1 MKPLWGIDLGG
12 TKIEGVVI
20 ESSENPTVLAR
31 LRVPTEQ
38 QGGYDHIIGQIKK
51 LISLLE
57 EASGLKP
64 DRIGIGTPGTI
75 DPPTQL
81 MKNCNTTALNH
92 MPLNRDLENALGMPV
107 IMAND
112 ANCFAVAEARFGAV
126 KKHAPNA
133 KVVFGVI
140 LGTGVGG
147 GVVVHGKALN
157 GLQGIGGEWGHNFLD
172 ASGGTCYCGRI
183 GCVETVISGP
193 ALERYY
199 TQLTGTQLKLAD
211 IVSREYRGED
221 PAAAQTLN
229 RLIAYWGKAIA
240 YVINILDPD
249 AIVIG
254 GGVGNI
260 DLLYSEEGIAEVRKH
275 VFNPR
280 LDTPFLKPLLGDSAG
295 VFGAALLAEE

>member
-20 ESSENPTVLAR
+20 ESAHNPNVLAR

-38 QGGYDHIIGQIKK
+38 DGGYTHIIGQIQK
-51 LISLLE
+51 LIGMLE
-57 EASGLKP
+57 NASGLKP
-64 DRIGIGTPGTI
+64 ERIGIGTPGAI

-81 MKNCNTTALNH
+81 MKNCNTTALNQQ
-92 MPLNRDLENALGMPV
+92 PLHRDLEEALRIPV
-107 IMAND
+107 WMAND
-112 ANCFAVAEARFGAV
+112 ANCFAIAEARFGVV
-126 KKHAPNA
+126 KRKVPQA

-147 GVVVHGKALN
+147 GVVVNGKVLN
-157 GLQGIGGEWGHNFLD
+157 GLQGIAGEWGHNFLD
-172 ASGGTCYCGRI
+172 ESGGMCYCGRV
-183 GCVETVISGP
+183 GCVETLISGP

-199 TQLTGTQLKLAD
+199 AQLSGARTNLPD
-211 IVSREYRGED
+211 IVARDYEGED
-221 PAAAQTLN
+221 PAAAQTLG
-229 RLIAYWGKAIA
+229 RLIEYWGKAIA

-249 AIVIG
+249 AVVIG

-260 DLLYSEEGIAEVRKH
+260 DLLYTEEGLASVRRN

-280 LDTPFLKPLLGDSAG
+280 LDTPFLKPELGDSAG
-295 VFGAALLAEE
+295 VFGAALLAED